1 VVGIGNP
8 GPRYERTRH
17 NVGFMVVDEVAR
29 RLAVSSWKKKDY
41 ARQVHVAA
49 KRVVLVEPLTG
60 MNGSGYPVRKI
71 AAWWKTSRPEIL
83 VVSDDLDLPVG
94 KLRLRASGG
103 SGGHNGLRSLIEEL
117 GGDDFPRL
125 RVGIGRGREAI
136 DHVLSEF
143 DEDELAKLGA
153 IVDTAADGVTTW
165 LDEGIL
171 PATQLVNSWAP

>member
-1 VVGIGNP
+1 VGIGNP

-29 RLAVSSWKKKDY
+29 RLGAAGWKKKDF
-41 ARQVHVAA
+41 ARQAHVAA
-49 KRVVLVEPLTG
+49 HRVVLVEPLTG
-60 MNGSGYPVRKI
+60 MNGSGYPVQKV
-71 AAWWKTSRPEIL
+71 AAWWKAPREEIL
-83 VVSDDLDLPVG
+83 VVSDDLDLPFG
-94 KLRLRASGG
+94 RLRLRASGG

-143 DEDELAKLGA
+143 GDEERAELGA
-153 IVDTAADGVTTW
+153 VIDKAADGVLLW
-165 LDEGIL
+165 LDEGVV
-171 PATQLVNSWAP
+171 PSMQLVNSWAP